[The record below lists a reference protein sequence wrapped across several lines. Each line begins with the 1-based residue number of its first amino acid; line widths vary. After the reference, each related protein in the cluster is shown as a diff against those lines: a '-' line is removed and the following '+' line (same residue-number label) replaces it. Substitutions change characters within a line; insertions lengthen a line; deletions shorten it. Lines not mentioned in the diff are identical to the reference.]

1 MSNKVY
7 VTVGVDRRNIPE
19 GGEAGQFLVK
29 ASDDDYDFVWSD
41 VSGTSAERQPSTG
54 VSPKDA
60 YNATKAGIRGTSV
73 NYARQDHSHP
83 LNVPTTGLPQKDGT
97 AAIGDSDYYAAFN
110 HVHPLNVDATTPEM
124 DGAASAGSATTYARR
139 DHVHPTDTAIVAM
152 ITPITPVDF
161 TVSLATADW
170 VTDGTYADKHT
181 QTITIAG
188 YTPTAN
194 TVVDLYPDYTVMH
207 QMTEDGTSGLYVENN
222 SGMLTA
228 VAVGEKPT
236 ADLAVSAR
244 RIEV

>member
-83 LNVPTTGLPQKDGT
+83 LNVPTTGLPQMDGT
-97 AAIGDSDYYAAFN
+97 AAIGTSDYYAAFD
-110 HVHPLNVDATTPEM
+110 HRHPHDTYSTGFVLNVSANVFDSVEDLP
-124 DGAASAGSATTYARR
+124 AAGTAGR
-139 DHVHPTDTAIVAM
+139 IVF
-152 ITPITPVDF
+152 VK
-161 TVSLATADW
+161 VS
-170 VTDGTYADKHT
+170 
-181 QTITIAG
+181 
-188 YTPTAN
+188 
-194 TVVDLYPDYTVMH
+194 
-207 QMTEDGTSGLYVENN
+207 
-222 SGMLTA
+222 
-228 VAVGEKPT
+228 
-236 ADLAVSAR
+236 
-244 RIEV
+244 